1 MAIKNE
7 DFITAD
13 KPFEEAI
20 KNIDDFIKQ
29 AKLLNDVLSK
39 DLKKTMTDF
48 ATNSTS
54 TTVEKLEQMKKVL
67 AENNKEIKQATA
79 LQKELTKV
87 QDGLTKANA
96 EAVAIETK
104 EYKELQRLNQEN
116 AKRKKD
122 LQDEVKLMRVAK
134 DSLAAKEIQLKRLR
148 EQYRGA
154 SADVAKKMLPEIQKL
169 DKEVKSLNSNIGQNQ
184 GKVGGYFKSFVD
196 GAKSMALAYISFQG
210 FKTLITNI
218 TGTLF
223 GFEKAMSGVKALTNA
238 TDEDFKKL
246 SNDAQRLGAETSK
259 TAIEVAKLQ
268 QEYAKLGFSTQE
280 ILDATEATIMLS
292 QATDEDLARSAE
304 IAGATIRGF
313 GMNANETYRVVDV
326 MASSFTSSALNL
338 ERFAEAM
345 KYVAP
350 VAKASGISLEETT
363 AMMSKLAD
371 AGIHGSMAGTALRQI
386 LLEIAKTGKP
396 TREAMEELT
405 REGLSL
411 ADANDEVGQRAAT
424 ALLILSNQAKGVED
438 LTVKYQNA
446 EGSAKKMAETQM
458 DNVAGSVTYLSSA
471 WDGLILRLS
480 GANSSI
486 KSIVDAL
493 TNLVNWLNKN
503 LSTIGNIV
511 KVIGNL
517 TLAYTAY
524 NVALKLSNS
533 LLITNIA
540 NIFKVNAATTAQS
553 IATRAATA
561 AQTALNTAMKS
572 NPIGL
577 VVSALIIAVPLIEK
591 FSGGMKDVVNSTD
604 ELQKGIDKLN
614 NEAKGKIEAAIVG
627 GKSELEAIRETIK
640 IYEDEFNDLARAND
654 IVTQKLKNADEE
666 KRKALEQVVINVS
679 DGLTATGKI
688 LNDLRIKEEEALFK
702 IAEAEAEK
710 TKILK
715 QESEKQKTEREKREK
730 KQREDYIKNLEL
742 EKKLELSRLK
752 GYEDTELK
760 RFLVT
765 QKYEKLINDYK
776 TSKGMQTLKEDKLF
790 YAERIKEYEKFSKDM
805 IQAEIERLYDIQNA
819 INNLP
824 QIEEENEIDWASK
837 FEFDENGNIIKNTK
851 FNTEIL
857 DSYKQ
862 LATGLDSIMSIYES
876 KWADLVSK
884 FADKINEQQQ
894 IVNNE
899 AQLMSAGLANTYA
912 KEKEELTKLTEAKE
926 KAMEKERRMQIL
938 MLRMNQ
944 LELISNYGMAAS
956 NIWKEQTKKP
966 YGWIEAIAATAVM
979 IGQIAATESKL
990 QSLKKYKKGGLIEG
1004 ASHEQGGVPLV
1015 QNGVQFAEAEGGE
1028 YIVNKAAYQNA
1039 PIFTSMINE
1048 GKITDKNLNDLKI
1061 GRTLK
1066 MAGLNENTSALNS
1079 LTKTLQQGDK
1089 IATDTHF
1096 IFIKNNY
1103 ITKRRR

>member
-13 KPFEEAI
+13 KPFDEAI
-20 KNIDDFIKQ
+20 KNIEDFIKQ
-29 AKLLNDVLSK
+29 AKTLNDVLSK
-39 DLKKTMTDF
+39 DLKKTMNDF
-48 ATNSTS
+48 ANNSTS
-54 TTVEKLEQMKKVL
+54 TTVEKLEQMKKAL
-67 AENNKEIKQATA
+67 AENNKEIKQAAA
-79 LQKELTKV
+79 LQKELAKV

-104 EYKELQRLNQEN
+104 EYKELQKLNQEN

-134 DSLAAKEIQLKRLR
+134 DSLVAKEIQLKRLR

-154 SADVAKKMLPEIQKL
+154 SADMAKKMLPEIQKL
-169 DKEVKSLNSNIGQNQ
+169 DKEIKSLNGDIGQHQ
-184 GKVGGYFKSFVD
+184 GKVGSYFKSFAD

-210 FKTLITNI
+210 FKTLISNI
-218 TGTLF
+218 TTTLF

-238 TDEDFKKL
+238 TDEDFNKL

-259 TAIEVAKLQ
+259 TATQVAMLQ

-313 GMNANETYRVVDV
+313 GMNANETNRVVDV

-396 TREAMEELT
+396 TREAMEQLT

-486 KSIVDAL
+486 KSMVDGL

-503 LSTIGNIV
+503 LSTIYSVV

-517 TLAYTAY
+517 TLAYISY

-591 FSGGMKDVVNSTD
+591 FSGGMRDVVNSTE
-604 ELQKGIDKLN
+604 ELQNGIDKLS
-614 NEAKGKIEAAIVG
+614 NEAKGKIDAAIAG
-627 GKSELEAIRETIK
+627 GKSDLEAIRETIK
-640 IYEDEFNDLARAND
+640 IYETEFKELTRANEL
-654 IVTQKLKNADEE
+654 ITQKLKNADEE
-666 KRKALEQVVINVS
+666 KRKSMEQMIINVS
-679 DGLTATGKI
+679 DGLTATGKV
-688 LNDLRIKEEEALFK
+688 LTDLRVQEEQALLKIK
-702 IAEAEAEK
+702 EAEAEK

-715 QESEKQKTEREKREK
+715 QEAEKQKKEREKREK
-730 KQREDYIKNLEL
+730 QQREDYIKNLEL
-742 EKKLELSRLK
+742 EKKLELARLK

-776 TSKGMQTLKEDKLF
+776 TSNGMQTLKDDKLF

-824 QIEEENEIDWASK
+824 QIDEENEIDWASK

-884 FADKINEQQQ
+884 FADKINEQQE

-912 KEKEELTKLTEAKE
+912 KEKEELAKLTAAKE

-956 NIWKEQTKKP
+956 NIWKEQTNKP

-1004 ASHEQGGVPLV
+1004 ASHEQGGVPLI

-1028 YIVNKAAYQNA
+1028 YIVNKAAYKNA

-1103 ITKRRR
+1103 IIKRRK

>member
-154 SADVAKKMLPEIQKL
+154 SADVAKQMLPEIQKL

-313 GMNANETYRVVDV
+313 GMNANETNRVVDV

-486 KSIVDAL
+486 KSMVDSL

-503 LSTIGNIV
+503 LSTIYSVV

-517 TLAYTAY
+517 TLAYIAY
-524 NVALKLSNS
+524 NVTLKLSNT
-533 LLITNIA
+533 LLMQSIG
-540 NIFKVNAATTAQS
+540 NIFKVNAAQAAQS
-553 IATRAATA
+553 VATRAAAA
-561 AQTALNTAMKS
+561 AQTALNTAMKA

-604 ELQKGIDKLN
+604 ELQKGIDKLTL
-614 NEAKGKIEAAIVG
+614 ESKGKIEAAIVG

-654 IVTQKLKNADEE
+654 IVTQKLKNADDE

-760 RFLVT
+760 RFLIT

-884 FADKINEQQQ
+884 FADKINEQQE

-912 KEKEELTKLTEAKE
+912 KEKEELAKLTAAKE

-1015 QNGVQFAEAEGGE
+1015 HGGVQFAEAEGGE